1 MSNFWQRALTG
12 VVFVTVIV
20 GAIYFDLAFWLFL
33 VVQAVGVWEFLGHG
47 IPHIGSA
54 QRVFYTAWASSL
66 FYLFFSG
73 EMLISNIIK
82 YAESPLICLS
92 ANSLMTILLL
102 VLFLPLIIELFSKA
116 EKPLERVS
124 KLWFAAGYVS
134 LPFALAAAIDGKNYA
149 ENANGLPLLL
159 AVLIFIWSNDTFA
172 YLTGRAIGKTPLFTR
187 ISPKKTIEGTLG
199 GILITMGIAWFIYNP
214 SYPIGHIQFLF
225 FAAIVCIT
233 GILGDLVESM
243 FKRQWG
249 IKDSGNILP
258 GHGGILDRFDSFI
271 LVMPFAYAFLYIQ

>member
-12 VVFVTVIV
+12 AVFVIVIV

-33 VVQAVGVWEFLGHG
+33 AVQAIGVWEFIGHG

-54 QRVFYTAWASSL
+54 KRVLYTGWASAI
-66 FYLFFSG
+66 Y
-73 EMLISNIIK
+73 
-82 YAESPLICLS
+82 
-92 ANSLMTILLL
+92 ILLIQL
-102 VLFLPLIIELFSKA
+102 LHRVNTLDIINSFPIGYIIAPLQILLFTPLIIELFSKA

-134 LPFALAAAIDGKNYA
+134 LPFALATLIDTSFSTDNS
-149 ENANGLPLLL
+149 NALPLLL

-187 ISPKKTIEGTLG
+187 ISPKKTVEGTVG
-199 GILITMGIAWFIYNP
+199 GILITMVIAWFIYSP
-214 SYPIGHIQFLF
+214 SYPIDHIQFLF
-225 FAAIVCIT
+225 FAAVVCIA

-249 IKDSGNILP
+249 IKDSGTILP

-271 LVMPFAYAFLYIQ
+271 LVMPFAYAILNV

>member
-12 VVFVTVIV
+12 AVFVLVVV

-33 VVQAVGVWEFLGHG
+33 AVQAIGVWEFIGHG

-54 QRVFYTAWASSL
+54 QRVVYTGWASAL

-73 EMLISNIIK
+73 EKVISDIIN
-82 YAESPLICLS
+82 YAESPLICLP
-92 ANSLMTILLL
+92 ANSVMPMLLFL
-102 VLFLPLIIELFSKA
+102 LFLPLIIELFSKV

-134 LPFALAAAIDGKNYA
+134 LPFALAAAIDSQNNIDNSTA
-149 ENANGLPLLL
+149 LPLLL
-159 AVLIFIWSNDTFA
+159 SILIFIWSNDTFA
-172 YLTGRAIGKTPLFTR
+172 YLTGRAFGKTPLFTR

-199 GILITMGIAWFIYNP
+199 GIIITMAIAWFIYSP
-214 SYPIGHIQFLF
+214 SYPTSQIGFLV
-225 FAAIVCIT
+225 FAAIACIA

-249 IKDSGNILP
+249 IKDSGTILP

-271 LVMPFAYAFLYIQ
+271 LIMPFAYMFLSV